1 MVSDADNWLD
11 ELVNSLAKLVAYK
24 TVSSSPKFAGECN
37 QGAVFLRRHCS
48 YLGAKT
54 KLLPTGADTN
64 PVVYARFCASSPKS
78 TPKTLLFYGHYDVVG
93 AETNRPKWRTDP
105 FQLSSVNGF
114 LYGRGVSDNKGPV
127 LAALYAAAD
136 LSRHK
141 CLECD
146 VVFLIEG
153 EEESGSQGFERAV
166 RDNKDLIGHVDWI
179 LLANSYWLDDHIP
192 CLTYGLRGVV
202 LANLVVTSDHPDLHS
217 GIDGSALLDEPLKD
231 LSLLLSTMVG
241 RKGQIN
247 LPDFRRNVLG
257 LTEAEEE
264 RYDAIAEALLPLH
277 PEIQDR
283 QAFTTSLKYRWREP
297 SLTIHSVE
305 VPSNKNSGTTIS
317 RRSKAS
323 LSIRIV
329 PNQSADEVASA
340 LTAYAQEQF
349 DLLESRNELTVEI
362 TGKSDPWLGD
372 PANEIFGTLSEA
384 IAAAWAPDLD
394 GKRHN
399 YPLSQEKTAVGGRP
413 AGPELYRTDSN
424 DSIAS
429 HIDPIISSSTTSSK
443 DKSLRRETTSTA
455 ATIPTSST
463 LTSSNSNDG
472 LAADRSSPS
481 STPAMAGLQHHS
493 RSSSNPISSPLTLLR
508 PAASSVKLIYIREGG
523 SIPTIRFLEREFS
536 APAANLPCGQASDH
550 AHLDNERLRVANL
563 YKSREVFRWVFE
575 KLPRKSG
582 QVTKVR

>member
-1 MVSDADNWLD
+1 
-11 ELVNSLAKLVAYK
+11 
-24 TVSSSPKFAGECN
+24 
-37 QGAVFLRRHCS
+37 
-48 YLGAKT
+48 
-54 KLLPTGADTN
+54 
-64 PVVYARFCASSPKS
+64 
-78 TPKTLLFYGHYDVVG
+78 
-93 AETNRPKWRTDP
+93 
-105 FQLSSVNGF
+105 
-114 LYGRGVSDNKGPV
+114 
-127 LAALYAAAD
+127 
-136 LSRHK
+136 
-141 CLECD
+141 
-146 VVFLIEG
+146 
-153 EEESGSQGFERAV
+153 
-166 RDNKDLIGHVDWI
+166 
-179 LLANSYWLDDHIP
+179 
-192 CLTYGLRGVV
+192 VV

-247 LPDFRRNVLG
+247 LPGFRRNVLG

-394 GKRHN
+394 GRRHN
-399 YPLSQEKTAVGGRP
+399 YPLSQEKTVVGGRP
-413 AGPELYRTDSN
+413 AGPELSRTDSN

-429 HIDPIISSSTTSSK
+429 HIDPIISSSTTSK
-443 DKSLRRETTSTA
+443 HKSLRRETTSTA

-472 LAADRSSPS
+472 LAADRSSLS

-508 PAASSVKLIYIREGG
+508 PAASPVKLIYIREGG

-582 QVTKVR
+582 QVTKLR